1 MLLHLDHLEKQLGK
15 EKFQET
21 RSMDAFKGLKRQFQ
35 LLINFQYNFEGFDD
49 LMIRNKTV
57 KKSSLDSATK
67 DVHAIKYNMS
77 KAKDRCMT
85 LEGKVDSSEALD
97 VSLVVTECSETKS
110 EKHVTSSRSGN
121 DTHVADAKMKP
132 MNDKEPMA
140 K

>member
-1 MLLHLDHLEKQLGK
+1 EKKKLQIQEVQSNTVHESRVGSVVMENTCSRK
-15 EKFQET
+15 ENGTSEIA
-21 RSMDAFKGLKRQFQ
+21 SS
-35 LLINFQYNFEGFDD
+35 
-49 LMIRNKTV
+49 KTV

-121 DTHVADAKMKP
+121 DTHVVDAKMKP

-140 K
+140 KVCENLIDR